1 MNLKYKTLPVLLLH
15 MSNKNSV
22 VCVLYRAID
31 NLRTEL
37 RIIQSAVTLLSA
49 PLHWQLIVPKDCYVG
64 KITQNCLKEFS
75 GEKKSFSCIRE
86 TEKDLNNNVR
96 HRHLLLFTSC
106 SELFSFSPKFKHVI

>member
-22 VCVLYRAID
+22 VCTLYRAID

-75 GEKKSFSCIRE
+75 GKKVFPAFERQKK
-86 TEKDLNNNVR
+86 T
-96 HRHLLLFTSC
+96 
-106 SELFSFSPKFKHVI
+106 